1 MREFRDKAMK
11 RSEHRISFTKTALD
25 MLQAKAARYFVY
37 DTKVPGLGVQ
47 ITPAGTKTFYLYRW
61 LDGKPERIRLGRYP
75 EMSPELAR
83 KQASALN
90 GDIAQG
96 INPVATKQAQV
107 RQHADQQ
114 RLALGAVLETYLTAK
129 RHLKASTHQNY
140 RDALRLYLSDWQ
152 NLPLTEIT
160 QSRVVERHAALI
172 DRHGGARAN
181 LAMRV
186 LSALFNF
193 AAGEYLNPDGTPQIT
208 LNPVKR
214 LGQLGAWAR
223 VERRQTLVKVSQ
235 MPAWWSGVQTLDTT
249 GSDYLMLLVLTGL
262 RREEAAGLRWEHI
275 DLGERTLTVEDTKNH
290 ADHTLPTG
298 DYLTALL
305 ARRKAYI
312 VDSSAFVFPG
322 QNSRRR
328 FDQPISSSQYYCAQ
342 ASAAA
347 QIKFT
352 AHDLRRTFITVAE
365 SLDIPAYA
373 LKRLLN
379 HRHERDVTQGYIVLD
394 IERLR
399 GPMQKIETHML
410 RAMNIIHGIN
420 LAC

>member
-1 MREFRDKAMK
+1 MK

-25 MLQAKAARYFVY
+25 TLEAKQGRYFVY
-37 DTKVPGLGVQ
+37 DAKVPGLAIQ

-75 EMSPELAR
+75 EISPELAR
-83 KQASALN
+83 KQASSLN

-96 INPVATKQAQV
+96 INPVAAKQAQV
-107 RQHADQQ
+107 QQRADRQ
-114 RLALGAVLETYLTAK
+114 RLALSTVLEAYLTAK
-129 RHLKASTHQNY
+129 RNLKPSTCQNY
-140 RDALRLYLSDWQ
+140 RDALRLYLLDWQ
-152 NLPLTEIT
+152 DLSLVDIT
-160 QSRVVERHAALI
+160 QAQVVERHAALI
-172 DRHGGARAN
+172 DGHGGARAN

-193 AAGEYLNPDGTPQIT
+193 AAGEYLNPDGTPQIIQ
-208 LNPVKR
+208 NPVKR
-214 LGQLGAWAR
+214 LGQLGSWAR
-223 VERRQTLVKVSQ
+223 VERRQTLVKVAQ
-235 MPAWWSGVQTLDTT
+235 MPAWWGGVQTLDPT
-249 GSDYLMLLVLTGL
+249 GRDYLMLLMLTGL

-275 DLGERTLTVEDTKNH
+275 DLNERTLTVKVTKNH
-290 ADHTLPTG
+290 TDHTLPTG

-305 ARRKAYI
+305 THRKAYI
-312 VDSSAFVFPG
+312 GDSSAFVFPG
-322 QNSRRR
+322 QNSRRADR
-328 FDQPISSSQYYCAQ
+328 HISGSQYYCEK

-347 QIKFT
+347 QVAFT
-352 AHDLRRTFITVAE
+352 AHDLRRSFITVAE

-399 GPMQKIETHML
+399 GPMQRIETYLL
-410 RAMNIIHGIN
+410 RAMNIEPTAPVVALN
-420 LAC
+420 RTA